1 MSVSILL
8 MVLDHREAYF
18 VEIRSA
24 LTVIVSP
31 VQFAVHWPLQLVGW
45 IDSSVTSHQSLL
57 QENAD
62 LRAEQILLR
71 AQVQQL
77 ISLEKENK
85 QLRAL
90 LQSTPRVQGKVV
102 AAQLLAVDT
111 DPFNQEVILDGGS
124 RAGFYVGQPVLD
136 ANGVMGQIIKVGP
149 LTSLVLLLTDTRSAI
164 PVQVSSNGIRA
175 IAKGTGTADGLV
187 LLNIPKT
194 TEIKSGE
201 LLVSSGLGQRFPQG
215 YPVGT
220 VKNVISRP
228 GDHFAE
234 ITVTPAAHLD
244 RSRLVLLVWPDER
257 TRQLAIDV
265 HKSSEKTEVIKKKP
279 AKTRKK

>member
-1 MSVSILL
+1 M
-8 MVLDHREAYF
+8 
-18 VEIRSA
+18 
-24 LTVIVSP
+24 
-31 VQFAVHWPLQLVGW
+31 HWPLQLLGW
-45 IDSSVTSHQSLL
+45 LDSSITSHESLL
-57 QENAD
+57 QENTN

-90 LQSTPRVQGKVV
+90 LQSSPRAQGKVV

-111 DPFNQEVILDGGS
+111 DPFSQEVILDRGS
-124 RAGFYVGQPVLD
+124 RVGVFVGQPVLD

-164 PVQVSSNGIRA
+164 PVQVSSNGTRA
-175 IAKGTGTADGLV
+175 IAKGTGAVDSLE

-194 TEIKSGE
+194 TQIKSGD
-201 LLVSSGLGQRFPQG
+201 LLVTSGLGQRFPEG

-220 VKNVISRP
+220 VKSVISRP
-228 GDHFAE
+228 GNHFAD
-234 ITVTPAAHLD
+234 ITVTPAAHLN

-265 HKSSEKTEVIKKKP
+265 HKSNEKIEAVKKGPVKNEK
-279 AKTRKK
+279 KTSRAHR